1 MSFEAHV
8 PRPDHTVR
16 PPDLPPRVREPL
28 PPYPR
33 AGVGEAAAATGQGH
47 QRATVRRLTE
57 LPALLVGALVV
68 AVVIKALLVQAFY
81 IPSESMVPALEI
93 GDRILVEKVTYRL
106 RDPHRGEVVVF
117 EHPQAVGQGGAGA
130 AVRSFLVDLGLLQ
143 PLRDTAL
150 VKRVIGLPG
159 ETITIRQGRVLVDG
173 QALTERTVIP
183 DGRSFPAF
191 TVPDDSYYLLG
202 DNRGNSDDS
211 RYSLG
216 AVPREAVVGR
226 AFVIAWP
233 PGNVSLSLRRHYAGG
248 DHDGRFSP
256 AIAPPALP
264 QPDDAPEAPQP

>member
-1 MSFEAHV
+1 MRRYARRTVTETTDPAAGPADEPGTGAPGTGDARGGMSRSTRSAIEWVAV
-8 PRPDHTVR
+8 I
-16 PPDLPPRVREPL
+16 
-28 PPYPR
+28 
-33 AGVGEAAAATGQGH
+33 
-47 QRATVRRLTE
+47 
-57 LPALLVGALVV
+57 VGALVV
-68 AVVIKALLVQAFY
+68 ALVVKTFLIQAFY